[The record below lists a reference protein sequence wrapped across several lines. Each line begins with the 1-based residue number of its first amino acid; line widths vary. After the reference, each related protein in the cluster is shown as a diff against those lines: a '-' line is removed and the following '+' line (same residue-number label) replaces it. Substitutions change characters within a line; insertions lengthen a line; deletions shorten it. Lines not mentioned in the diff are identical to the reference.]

1 MTVVQTSSDKCVCFW
16 GVFGISE
23 NRDLDLCVVHE
34 AFEITHDI
42 YNINPHGDR
51 MKNHK
56 NILGPNIIDNV
67 TRGPEY
73 SESDVTWTN
82 AKQPKIYH
90 NIVDMIA
97 SCYKR
102 FIRLKNT

>member
-1 MTVVQTSSDKCVCFW
+1 MCCSWS
-16 GVFGISE
+16 
-23 NRDLDLCVVHE
+23 
-34 AFEITHDI
+34 FEITHDI

-56 NILGPNIIDNV
+56 NILEPNIIDNV

-82 AKQPKIYH
+82 AKLPKIYH
-90 NIVDMIA
+90 SIVDMIA

>member
-1 MTVVQTSSDKCVCFW
+1 
-16 GVFGISE
+16 
-23 NRDLDLCVVHE
+23 
-34 AFEITHDI
+34 
-42 YNINPHGDR
+42 

-82 AKQPKIYH
+82 AKTNFDQGVYAR
-90 NIVDMIA
+90 NQ
-97 SCYKR
+97 Y
-102 FIRLKNT
+102 F